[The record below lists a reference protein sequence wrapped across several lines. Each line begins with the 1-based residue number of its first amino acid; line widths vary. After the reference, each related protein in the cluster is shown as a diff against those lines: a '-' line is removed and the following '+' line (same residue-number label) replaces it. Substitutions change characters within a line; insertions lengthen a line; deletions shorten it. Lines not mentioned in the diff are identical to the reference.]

1 MTLHEIMQK
10 IESGAKVKCL
20 TCEFEIILALHHHR
34 DMAAGDIFKCS
45 RYSGT
50 TFYATLKRLAEAGAV
65 IVEVDPADKRSNRYN
80 LAYGMRAVIDGVLK
94 EAATFACSKD
104 AVDL

>member
-10 IESGAKVKCL
+10 IESTAKVKCL
-20 TCEFEIILALHHHR
+20 TCEFEIILTLHHHR

-50 TFYATLKRLAEAGAV
+50 TFYATLKRLADAGVV
-65 IVEVDPADKRSNRYN
+65 IVEIDPADKRSNRYD
-80 LAYGMRAVIDGVLK
+80 LAPEMRAVIDSALTD
-94 EAATFACSKD
+94 AATA
-104 AVDL
+104 

>member
-1 MTLHEIMQK
+1 MTLFEILQR
-10 IESGAKVKCL
+10 IEGGAKVKCL

-45 RYSGT
+45 RFSGT

-65 IVEVDPADKRSNRYN
+65 VVEVDQTDKRSNRYSLSTE
-80 LAYGMRAVIDGVLK
+80 LAALIDRALQ
-94 EAATFACSKD
+94 E
-104 AVDL
+104 

>member
-10 IESGAKVKCL
+10 IESSAKVKCL
-20 TCEFEIILALHHHR
+20 TCEFEIILTLHHHR
-34 DMAAGDIFKCS
+34 DMVAGDIFKCS

-65 IVEVDPADKRSNRYN
+65 IVEIDPADKRCNRYN
-80 LAYGMRAVIDGVLK
+80 LADGMRAVIDRVMK
-94 EAATFACSKD
+94 EAATVLCSRD
-104 AVDL
+104 AASL

>member
-1 MTLHEIMQK
+1 MQR
-10 IESGAKVKCL
+10 IEAGSKVKCL

-50 TFYATLKRLAEAGAV
+50 TFYATLKRLAEAGTV
-65 IVEVDPADKRSNRYN
+65 IVEVDPADKRCNVYN
-80 LAYGMRAVIDGVLK
+80 LAYAVRAVIDGALR
-94 EAATFACSKD
+94 EAS
-104 AVDL
+104 LSS

>member
-10 IESGAKVKCL
+10 IETGAKVKCL

-34 DMAAGDIFKCS
+34 EMAAGDIFKCS

-65 IVEVDPADKRSNRYN
+65 IVEVDPADKRSNRYT
-80 LAYGMRAVIDGVLK
+80 LARELTALIDEVLTLDGVPTALQTK
-94 EAATFACSKD
+94 G
-104 AVDL
+104 